1 MLQFKLLFLF
11 LAYTLCGI
19 TQPKLVAL
27 NENYTI
33 EKGLNWIPDATG
45 NILFYKANN
54 LYKAQKGQLP
64 MFTQSIR
71 ATGEISQ
78 LLPINAF
85 KTILFSNDQ
94 QQLCILDNTFSPNG
108 NCIDLE
114 DFEIQNAKLCA
125 VSARPNLIYIFDE
138 FNSTL
143 LLVDFI
149 EQSVTQSVLN
159 VTALIGRE
167 LNIIELKEHNN
178 KLFALNT
185 DGSVLVFDMFLNLK
199 GQLNTTLNALNFWND
214 YIVELKGNE
223 LQFASL
229 NNSKIS
235 YTIKCEEASAL
246 SVHGNSFYFSK
257 NGALSTFELKSQ

>member
-1 MLQFKLLFLF
+1 MLKFKLLFLV
-11 LAYTLCGI
+11 LVYALCSVS
-19 TQPKLVAL
+19 QPRLVSL
-27 NENYTI
+27 NERYTM
-33 EKGLNWIPDATG
+33 EEGLNWIPDGTG
-45 NILFYKANN
+45 NILFFKANN

-64 MFTQSIR
+64 KFTQSIR
-71 ATGEISQ
+71 ATGRITQ
-78 LLPINAF
+78 LLPINTF
-85 KTILFSNDQ
+85 KTILFSDDQ

-125 VSARPNLIYIFDE
+125 VSARPNLIYVLDE

-149 EQSVTQSVLN
+149 KLKVTQSILN
-159 VTALIGRE
+159 AAALIGRE
-167 LNIIELKEHNN
+167 LDIIELKEHNN
-178 KLFALNT
+178 ELFALNA

-199 GQLNTTLNALNFWND
+199 GQLNTTLKALNFWND

-223 LQFASL
+223 LKFSSL
-229 NNSKIS
+229 NNRQMN
-235 YTIKCEEASAL
+235 YTIKCEEASSL

-257 NGALSTFELKSQ
+257 NGTLTTYELKSQ